1 MSITSFGFLCFYV
14 IVLLLYYIVPRKLQW
29 IWLLICSVVFFA
41 LSSENLLLCLYPISA
56 SAICYV
62 GAWGIEKYPMRSKR
76 ILTATIL
83 SVMLALFVL
92 KYVNFGVYT
101 FNATIGRI
109 SDMKLSVFQFLIPI
123 GISFYTFSI
132 LGYVIDVYWKIG
144 SVEKNYFKLLL
155 YGIYFPV
162 MVSGPI
168 LRYRDHG
175 KQFFEGHAF
184 DYKEVTFGIQRMAW
198 GFFEKLVI
206 SERLAV
212 IVNTVYGEYT
222 VYQGVYIWVAAV
234 AFVLQ
239 LYTDFAGC
247 MDIVLGLSQSLGI
260 RLPENFD
267 VPFSSKSISEFWRR
281 WHITLGSWMRD
292 YVFYP
297 LLRTSALQ
305 KVGKAIKKKFGKQMG
320 KKIPTYIAMFVL
332 WFTVGLWHGGAWKYI
347 VGSGLLHFLYILI
360 GEFCEP
366 YFSKICLHFGWDSQ
380 SGFVNGLRKIRTFL
394 LVSFSFIFFRA
405 GSFFEGVD
413 IIGNGLVMNNFAQT
427 SRGIISTISL
437 DTIVDFAIL
446 VLGLIIFL
454 VFSKIGEKGSV
465 REKVAT
471 FSLPVRWILYY
482 ALIFAVILWGYY
494 GPGYSAAEF
503 IYQGF

>member
-1 MSITSFGFLCFYV
+1 MSITSFGFLCFYA
-14 IVLLLYYIVPRKLQW
+14 IVLLLYYIVPRKSQW
-29 IWLLICSVVFFA
+29 ILLLICSVVFFA
-41 LSSENLLLCLYPISA
+41 LSSENIFLCLYPISA
-56 SAICYV
+56 SVICYF
-62 GAWGIEKYPMRSKR
+62 GALGIEKYPNQGKK
-76 ILTATIL
+76 ILAGTIL
-83 SVMLALFVL
+83 SVMLTLIIL
-92 KYVNFGVYT
+92 KYVNFGIYT

-109 SDMKLSVFQFLIPI
+109 DGVKLSALQFFVPI
-123 GISFYTFSI
+123 GISFYTFSV

-144 SVEKNYFKLLL
+144 KVEKNYFKLLL

-162 MVSGPI
+162 MISGPI

-175 KQFFEGHAF
+175 EQFFSGHAF
-184 DYKEVTFGIQRMAW
+184 NYKEVTFGMQRIVW

-222 VYQGVYIWVAAV
+222 VYQGVYIWIAAV

-247 MDIVLGLSQSLGI
+247 MDIVMGLSQTLGI
-260 RLPENFD
+260 KLPENFD
-267 VPFSSKSISEFWRR
+267 APFSSKSISEFWRR

-297 LLRTSALQ
+297 LLRTSVIQ
-305 KVGKAIKKKFGKQMG
+305 KVGKTVKKKFGKQAG

-347 VGSGLLHFLYILI
+347 VGSGLLHFLYIVS
-360 GEFCEP
+360 GELLAP
-366 YFSKICLHFGWDSQ
+366 YFEKICSRFGWNSS
-380 SGFVNGLRKIRTFL
+380 SGFWNGLRQIRTFL

-405 GSFFEGVD
+405 ESFCEGVD
-413 IIGNGLVMNNFAQT
+413 IVRNGLVMNSLTQ
-427 SRGIISTISL
+427 ISKGMSNIISL
-437 DTIVDFAIL
+437 DAVVDFGIL
-446 VLGLIIFL
+446 VLGLIILL
-454 VFSKIGEKGSV
+454 VFCKIRKKESV
-465 REKVAT
+465 REKVAALK
-471 FSLPVRWILYY
+471 LPVRWILYY
-482 ALIFAVILWGYY
+482 ALVFAVILWGYY